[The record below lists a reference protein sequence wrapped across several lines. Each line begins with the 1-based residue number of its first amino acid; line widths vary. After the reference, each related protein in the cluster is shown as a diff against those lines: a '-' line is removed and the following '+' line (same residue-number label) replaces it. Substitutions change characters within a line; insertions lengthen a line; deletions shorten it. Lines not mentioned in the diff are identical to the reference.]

1 MPRASVPETAK
12 QAHETRDPR
21 QWAWVEPTVWS
32 ERMLAALV
40 NGVTGGRWYSL
51 WDKVSD
57 RRTLAA
63 SWRAVARNQ
72 GAAGVDGQSVQ
83 RFAAQAER
91 YLDELAADLQAGRY
105 QPADVRRTY
114 IPKAGGG
121 QRPLGIPTVKDRI
134 VQGAVKRV
142 LEPIFE
148 WEFLDVSYGFRP
160 GRGAKDALR
169 AVDQLIKAGNT
180 WVVDADLKSYFDTIP
195 HALLLDQVAAHLSD
209 GRVLALIQAY
219 LEQGIL
225 EGLRRW
231 TPTQGTPQGA
241 VLSPLLANL
250 YLHGLDARMSEQG
263 YAIVRYADD
272 FVILCATEAE
282 AHHALAQ
289 VQAWT
294 TAQGLTLHP
303 DKTHLGD
310 CRQAGQGFDFLGYRF
325 EGGRRFV
332 RRKSFTAI
340 RAKIRAKTGRSRGN
354 SLERIIAELNPMLKG
369 WFNYFKH
376 AQGAVFIILD
386 GFVRRRLRAILRHQ
400 HHLKGRLG
408 HSLEDHRRWPNA
420 FFAAQGLFTMTEA
433 HALAR
438 QSR

>member
-1 MPRASVPETAK
+1 MPSAIVPETAK
-12 QAHETRDPR
+12 QADDTRDPR
-21 QWAWVEPTVWS
+21 QWGWVEPTVWS

-40 NGVTGGRWYSL
+40 NGVTGGKWYSL

-57 RRTLAA
+57 RRTLEA

-105 QPADVRRTY
+105 QPNDVRRTY

-169 AVDQLIKAGNT
+169 AVDQLIKAGYT

-195 HALLLDQVAAHLSD
+195 HATLLEEVAAHLSD

-225 EGLRRW
+225 EGLQRW

-241 VLSPLLANL
+241 VLSPLLANR
-250 YLHGLDARMSEQG
+250 YLHGLDARMSAQG

-272 FVILCATEAE
+272 FVILCATEDE
-282 AHHALAQ
+282 AHAALVQ
-289 VQAWT
+289 VQDWT
-294 TAQGLTLHP
+294 AHRGLTLHP

-325 EGGRRFV
+325 EGGRRLV
-332 RRKSFTAI
+332 RRKSFKAI
-340 RAKIRAKTGRSRGN
+340 RAKIRAKTGRSRGS
-354 SLERIIAELNPMLKG
+354 SLERIVAELNPMLKG

-386 GFVRRRLRAILRHQ
+386 GFVRRRLRAILRRQ

-420 FFAAQGLFTMTEA
+420 FFAERGLCAREG
-433 HALAR
+433 ALSAR
-438 QSR
+438 

>member
-1 MPRASVPETAK
+1 MPSASVPATAK
-12 QAHETRDPR
+12 QAHDTRDPR
-21 QWAWVEPTVWS
+21 QWGWVEPTVWS
-32 ERMLAALV
+32 ERMLAVLV
-40 NGVTGGRWYSL
+40 NGVTGGKWSSL
-51 WDKVSD
+51 WDKVVD

-63 SWRAVARNQ
+63 SWRAVAPNQ
-72 GAAGVDGQSVQ
+72 GAAGVDGQGVQ

-105 QPADVRRTY
+105 HPADVRRTY

-142 LEPIFE
+142 LEPMFE
-148 WEFLDVSYGFRP
+148 WEFLDVSYCFRP

-169 AVDQLIKAGNT
+169 VVDQIIKAGHT
-180 WVVDADLKSYFDTIP
+180 WVVDGDLKSYFDTIP
-195 HALLLDQVAAHLSD
+195 HARLLDQVAAHLSD
-209 GRVLALIQAY
+209 GCVLALIQAY
-219 LEQGIL
+219 LEKGIL
-225 EGLRRW
+225 EGLQRW

-310 CRQAGQGFDFLGYRF
+310 CRQIGQGFDFLGYRF
-325 EGGRRFV
+325 EGGRRVV
-332 RRKSFTAI
+332 RRKSFKAF
-340 RAKIRAKTGRSRGN
+340 RAKVRAMTGRSRAD
-354 SLERIIAELNPMLKG
+354 SLDRIIAGLNPMIKG

-376 AQGAVFIILD
+376 AHCGVFVIMD
-386 GFVRRRLRAILRHQ
+386 GFVRRRLRAILRRH
-400 HHLKGRLG
+400 HHLKGRMG
-408 HSLEDHRRWPNA
+408 HAREDHRRWPNA
-420 FFAAQGLFTMTEA
+420 FFAARGLFTMTEA

>member
-1 MPRASVPETAK
+1 MPSASVPATAK
-12 QAHETRDPR
+12 QAHDTRDPR
-21 QWAWVEPTVWS
+21 QWGWVEPTVWS

-40 NGVTGGRWYSL
+40 NGVTGGKWYSL
-51 WDKVSD
+51 WDKVRD
-57 RRTLAA
+57 RQTLEA

-72 GAAGVDGQSVQ
+72 GAAGVDGQRVQ

-105 QPADVRRTY
+105 HPADVRRTY

-169 AVDQLIKAGNT
+169 AVDQHLKAGHT

-195 HALLLDQVAAHLSD
+195 HATLLEEVAAHLSD

-225 EGLRRW
+225 EGLQRW

-250 YLHGLDARMSEQG
+250 YLHGLDAQMSAQG
-263 YAIVRYADD
+263 HAIVRYADD

-294 TAQGLTLHP
+294 AAQGLTLHP

-340 RAKIRAKTGRSRGN
+340 RAKIRAKTGRTRGS
-354 SLERIIAELNPMLKG
+354 SLERIVAELNPMLKG

-376 AQGAVFIILD
+376 AQGAVFTILD
-386 GFVRRRLRAILRHQ
+386 GFVRRRLRAILRRQ

-420 FFAAQGLFTMTEA
+420 FFAERGLFTMTEA

>member
-1 MPRASVPETAK
+1 MPSAAVPEQAK
-12 QAHETRDPR
+12 QAHDTRDPR
-21 QWAWVEPTVWS
+21 QWGWVEPTVWT

-40 NGVTGGRWYSL
+40 NGVTGGKWYSL
-51 WDKVSD
+51 WDKVCD
-57 RRTLAA
+57 RRTLEA
-63 SWRAVARNQ
+63 SWQAVARNQ

-91 YLDELAADLQAGRY
+91 YLEELAADLQAGRY
-105 QPADVRRTY
+105 RPDDVRRTN

-148 WEFLDVSYGFRP
+148 WEFLDLSYGFRP

-169 AVDQLIKAGNT
+169 VVDRQIKAGNT
-180 WVVDADLKSYFDTIP
+180 WVVDADLTSYFDTIP
-195 HALLLDQVAAHLSD
+195 HAPLLERVAAHVSD

-225 EGLRRW
+225 DGLQRW

-250 YLHGLDARMSEQG
+250 YLHGLDAEMSGQG
-263 YAIVRYADD
+263 YCIVRYADD

-282 AHHALAQ
+282 AQAALAQ

-294 TAQGLTLHP
+294 AAQGLTLHP

-325 EGGRRFV
+325 EGGRRQV
-332 RRKSFTAI
+332 RQKSFRAI
-340 RAKIRAKTGRSRGN
+340 RDKIRAKTGRSRGI
-354 SLERIIAELNPMLKG
+354 SVERIIAELNPMLRG
-369 WFNYFKH
+369 WFGYFKH
-376 AQGAVFIILD
+376 AHGTVFIILD

-408 HSLEDHRRWPNA
+408 HSREDHRRWPNA
-420 FFAAQGLFTMTEA
+420 FFAERGLFTMTEA

>member
-1 MPRASVPETAK
+1 
-12 QAHETRDPR
+12 
-21 QWAWVEPTVWS
+21 VEPTVWT

-40 NGVTGGRWYSL
+40 NGVVGGKWYSL
-51 WDKVSD
+51 WDKVCD
-57 RRTLAA
+57 RRTLEA
-63 SWRAVARNQ
+63 SWRAVARNH

-91 YLDELAADLQAGRY
+91 YLEELAADLKAGRY
-105 QPADVRRTY
+105 HPDDVRRTY
-114 IPKAGGG
+114 IAKAGGG

-160 GRGAKDALR
+160 RRGAKDALR
-169 AVDQLIKAGNT
+169 VVDQHIKAGKT

-195 HALLLDQVAAHLSD
+195 HATLVEQVAAHISD

-225 EGLRRW
+225 DGLQRW
-231 TPTQGTPQGA
+231 TPIRGTPQGA

-263 YAIVRYADD
+263 HAIVRYADD

-282 AHHALAQ
+282 AQHALAQ

-294 TAQGLTLHP
+294 AERGLTLHP

-325 EGGRRFV
+325 EAGRRLV
-332 RRKSFTAI
+332 RQKSFTAI
-340 RAKIRAKTGRSRGN
+340 RAKIRAKTSRSRSR
-354 SLERIIAELNPMLKG
+354 SLELIIAELNPMLKG

-376 AQGAVFIILD
+376 ANGSVFFILD

-420 FFAAQGLFTMTEA
+420 FFAERGLFTLTEA
-433 HALAR
+433 LALAR
-438 QSR
+438 QPR

>member
-1 MPRASVPETAK
+1 
-12 QAHETRDPR
+12 
-21 QWAWVEPTVWS
+21 
-32 ERMLAALV
+32 MLAALV
-40 NGVTGGRWYSL
+40 NGVTGGKWYSL
-51 WDKVSD
+51 WDKVCD
-57 RRTLAA
+57 RRTLEA
-63 SWRAVARNQ
+63 SWQAVARHQ

-91 YLDELAADLQAGRY
+91 YLDELAADLQAGHY
-105 QPADVRRTY
+105 QPNDVRRTY

-142 LEPIFE
+142 LEPIFA

-169 AVDQLIKAGNT
+169 AVDQLIKAGYT

-195 HALLLDQVAAHLSD
+195 HARLLDQVAAHLSD

-225 EGLRRW
+225 EGLQRW

-241 VLSPLLANL
+241 VLSPLLANR
-250 YLHGLDARMSEQG
+250 YLHGLDARMSAQG

-272 FVILCATEAE
+272 FVILCATETE
-282 AHHALAQ
+282 ARHALAQ

-294 TAQGLTLHP
+294 AAQGLTLHP

-332 RRKSFTAI
+332 RQKSFKAI
-340 RAKIRAKTGRSRGN
+340 RAKIRAKTGRSRGS
-354 SLERIIAELNPMLKG
+354 SLEQIIAELNPMLRG
-369 WFNYFKH
+369 WFGYFKH
-376 AQGAVFIILD
+376 AQGVVFSILD
-386 GFVRRRLRAILRHQ
+386 GFVRRRLRAILRRQ

-408 HSLEDHRRWPNA
+408 HCLEDHRRWPNA
-420 FFAAQGLFTMTEA
+420 FFAARGLFTMTEA

>member
-1 MPRASVPETAK
+1 MPSASVPATAK
-12 QAHETRDPR
+12 QAHDTRDPR
-21 QWAWVEPTVWS
+21 QWGWVEPTVWS

-40 NGVTGGRWYSL
+40 NGVTGGKWYSL
-51 WDKVSD
+51 WDKVRD
-57 RRTLAA
+57 RQTLEA

-72 GAAGVDGQSVQ
+72 GAAGVDGQRVQ

-105 QPADVRRTY
+105 HPADVRRTY

-169 AVDQLIKAGNT
+169 AVDQHLKAGHT

-195 HALLLDQVAAHLSD
+195 HATLLEEVAAHLSD

-225 EGLRRW
+225 EGLQRW

-250 YLHGLDARMSEQG
+250 YLHGLDAQMSAQG
-263 YAIVRYADD
+263 HAIVRYADD

-294 TAQGLTLHP
+294 AAQGLTLHP

-340 RAKIRAKTGRSRGN
+340 RAKIRAKTGRTRGS
-354 SLERIIAELNPMLKG
+354 SLERIVAELNPMLKG

-376 AQGAVFIILD
+376 AQGAVFTILD
-386 GFVRRRLRAILRHQ
+386 GFVRRRLRAILRRQ

-420 FFAAQGLFTMTEA
+420 FFAERGLFTMTEA

-438 QSR
+438 QYR